1 MTIPKESLYLSRVL
15 GFGRIAEHNPN
26 TNIRTYAAEGSDL
39 TFGRAAMDGTDPEK
53 QVMLFASQTGKFRG
67 VIGYSTE
74 AGDLDNE
81 LYEDEDVVSIIDQG
95 IVTVYPEEDVTDI
108 TTQSVRIRS
117 DTTGITASAG
127 NFRVSSDT
135 GKTVVLSG
143 AEWRSEG
150 ASGTAVKLY
159 LAPPFSIT
167 AD

>member
-1 MTIPKESLYLSRVL
+1 MTIPKESLYLERSIGL
-15 GFGRIAEHNPN
+15 GRIAEHSPQ
-26 TNIRTYAAEGSDL
+26 THIRSYAAEGSGL
-39 TFGRAAMDGTDPEK
+39 AFGRAAMDGTDPEK
-53 QVMLFASQTGKFRG
+53 QIKLYASQTGKFRG
-67 VIGYSTE
+67 IVGYSTE

-81 LYEDEDVVSIIDQG
+81 LYQDEDVCAIIDQG
-95 IVTVYPEEDVTDI
+95 IVTVMTEEDVTDI
-108 TTQSVRIRS
+108 TTQSVRIRT

-127 NFRVSSDT
+127 VFRVTADS

-150 ASGTAVKLY
+150 TSGTGVKLY

>member
-1 MTIPKESLYLSRVL
+1 MTIPKESLYLAK
-15 GFGRIAEHNPN
+15 GIGYGRIAEHSPQ
-26 TNIRTYAAEGSDL
+26 THIRSYAAEGSDL
-39 TFGRAAMDGTDPEK
+39 SFGRAAMDGTDPEK
-53 QVMLFASQTGKFRG
+53 QVKLFTSQTGKFRG

-81 LYEDEDVVSIIDQG
+81 LYQDEDVCAIIDQG
-95 IVTVYPEEDVTDI
+95 IVTVFVEEAVTNI

-117 DTTGITASAG
+117 DATGITATAG
-127 NFRVSSDT
+127 NFRVTPDT

-159 LAPPFSIT
+159 LAPPFSIS